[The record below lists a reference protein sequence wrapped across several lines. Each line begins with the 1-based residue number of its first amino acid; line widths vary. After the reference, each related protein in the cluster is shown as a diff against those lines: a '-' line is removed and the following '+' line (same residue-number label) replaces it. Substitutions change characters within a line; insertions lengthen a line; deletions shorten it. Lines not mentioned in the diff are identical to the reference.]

1 MSSYSFIC
9 PLTMI
14 DLSTIKNNNSKKNVW
29 KNSILYG
36 NVSMSFIKC
45 FGVNTKEEYINL
57 IELNLDNN
65 EKLEEIFNNF
75 RESRTK
81 CMKKLEE
88 IEKQKKLTEFIN
100 SIRYVVGNK
109 DNFNLVK
116 YDKKDDKKNEKI
128 AIRLLEELDMDNATR
143 IYTEYKRNAGES
155 VEDIDELVEDY
166 ILKHQIY
173 GITNE
178 DILVGCVIIKNKK
191 FKIDEVPDKVN
202 TFYIQEIFI
211 SNDVVSRG
219 FGRFLFTYIISR
231 CPNNLKYIS
240 FMTKED
246 NIAMHRIAAMNN
258 FKKQSVS
265 SGDEINPSLF
275 ISINENYNPDDD
287 E

>member
-1 MSSYSFIC
+1 MSSYSFIR

-191 FKIDEVPDKVN
+191 SIK
-202 TFYIQEIFI
+202 
-211 SNDVVSRG
+211 
-219 FGRFLFTYIISR
+219 
-231 CPNNLKYIS
+231 NLYY
-240 FMTKED
+240 
-246 NIAMHRIAAMNN
+246 
-258 FKKQSVS
+258 KQ
-265 SGDEINPSLF
+265 
-275 ISINENYNPDDD
+275 Y
-287 E
+287 

>member
-1 MSSYSFIC
+1 
-9 PLTMI
+9 MI

>member
-1 MSSYSFIC
+1 MSSYAFIC

-57 IELNLDNN
+57 IEPNLNNDA
-65 EKLEEIFNNF
+65 KLEEIFNNF
-75 RESRTK
+75 RESRNI

-88 IEKQKKLTEFIN
+88 LEKQKKLTEFIN

-109 DNFNLVK
+109 DNFNLVI
-116 YDKKDDKKNEKI
+116 DDKIDDKI

-143 IYTEYKRNAGES
+143 IYTEYKQNAGDS
-155 VEDIDELVEDY
+155 LEDINELVEDY

-178 DILVGCVIIKNKK
+178 NILVGCVIINKKK
-191 FKIDEVPDKVN
+191 FKIDEVHEKVN

-219 FGRFLFTYIISR
+219 FGKFLFTYIISR
-231 CPNNLKYIS
+231 CPNDLKYIS

-246 NIAMHRIAAMNN
+246 NIAMHRIAAINN
-258 FKKQSVS
+258 FKKQCVS
-265 SGDEINPSLF
+265 SGDERNSSLF
-275 ISINENYNPDDD
+275 IAINKNYNPDD

>member
-1 MSSYSFIC
+1 MSSYAFIC

-57 IELNLDNN
+57 IEPNLNNDA
-65 EKLEEIFNNF
+65 KLEEIFNNF
-75 RESRTK
+75 RESRNI

-88 IEKQKKLTEFIN
+88 LEKQKKLTEFIN

-116 YDKKDDKKNEKI
+116 DDKIDDKI

-143 IYTEYKRNAGES
+143 IYTEYKQNAGDS
-155 VEDIDELVEDY
+155 LEDINELVEDY

-178 DILVGCVIIKNKK
+178 NILVGCVIINKKK
-191 FKIDEVPDKVN
+191 FKIDEVHEKVN

-219 FGRFLFTYIISR
+219 FGKFLFTYIISR
-231 CPNNLKYIS
+231 CPNDLKYIS

-246 NIAMHRIAAMNN
+246 NIAMHRIAAINN
-258 FKKQSVS
+258 FKKQCVS
-265 SGDEINPSLF
+265 SGDERNSSLF
-275 ISINENYNPDDD
+275 IAINKNYNPDD

>member
-116 YDKKDDKKNEKI
+116 YDKKDEKI

-258 FKKQSVS
+258 FKKQYVS

>member
-1 MSSYSFIC
+1 MSSYAFIC

-14 DLSTIKNNNSKKNVW
+14 DLSTIKNNNNKKNVW

-57 IELNLDNN
+57 IEPNLNNDA
-65 EKLEEIFNNF
+65 KLEEIFNNF
-75 RESRTK
+75 RESRK
-81 CMKKLEE
+81 ICIKKLDE
-88 IEKQKKLTEFIN
+88 IEKQKRLNEFIN
-100 SIRYVVGNK
+100 SIRYVVGDK
-109 DNFNLVK
+109 HNFNLVIS
-116 YDKKDDKKNEKI
+116 DNKDYKI
-128 AIRLLEELDMDNATR
+128 AIRLLEELDLENATR
-143 IYTEYKRNAGES
+143 IYTEYKQNAGDS
-155 VEDIDELVEDY
+155 LEDINELVEDY

-178 DILVGCVIIKNKK
+178 NILVGCVIINKKK
-191 FKIDEVPDKVN
+191 FKIDEVQEKVN

-219 FGRFLFTYIISR
+219 FGKFLFTYIISR
-231 CPNNLKYIS
+231 CPNDLKYIS

-246 NIAMHRIAAMNN
+246 NIAMHRIAAINN
-258 FKKQSVS
+258 FKKQCVS
-265 SGDEINPSLF
+265 SGDERNSSLF
-275 ISINENYNPDDD
+275 ISLNNNYNPDDD